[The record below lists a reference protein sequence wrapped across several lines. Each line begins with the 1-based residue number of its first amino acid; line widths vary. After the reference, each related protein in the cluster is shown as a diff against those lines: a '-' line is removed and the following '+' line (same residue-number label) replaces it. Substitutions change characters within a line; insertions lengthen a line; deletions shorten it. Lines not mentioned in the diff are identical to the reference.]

1 MLSVGVLS
9 KDNQEK
15 ISDVEVMIK
24 KYYRQQQR
32 LEKINQKGSV
42 YKQNT
47 EGYNYALPDLYRGE
61 MGSDEIETE

>member
-1 MLSVGVLS
+1 MLKVTFEFINFV
-9 KDNQEK
+9 KVPFWPTEFEQFK
-15 ISDVEVMIK
+15 HWK
-24 KYYRQQQR
+24 